1 MSEEKTVIK
10 ATKKQLNEIVNAMK
24 DSLNKGE
31 SVKSVVEDAVKSL
44 KSYQKPLKV
53 KRRKLVK
60 TTKVEEKENVQG
72 ISPSQMLTNLQ
83 QKEDASG
90 KMLDVDIDENDLK
103 LLKKF
108 SISSKKGG
116 KLNKNDLKK
125 MRGSG
130 LFSAIAS
137 LFG

>member
-1 MSEEKTVIK
+1 
-10 ATKKQLNEIVNAMK
+10 
-24 DSLNKGE
+24 
-31 SVKSVVEDAVKSL
+31 
-44 KSYQKPLKV
+44 
-53 KRRKLVK
+53 
-60 TTKVEEKENVQG
+60 
-72 ISPSQMLTNLQ
+72 MLTNLQ
-83 QKEDASG
+83 QKEENS
-90 KMLDVDIDENDLK
+90 KMLDVDIDDNDLK